1 MAEESRS
8 HSHHHFHFGMLLL
21 IVIVVFVG
29 FKFVSR
35 QDKWYSYVVES
46 QSKVNL
52 QKSLNSV
59 EDAGMIAATI
69 VSVPSETNSI
79 VRQPKVLQS
88 YVEALSRQ
96 TGRDIVVVDLQKK
109 ILADTIPTNV
119 GKVYT
124 EDKEDDVTQ
133 TIADG
138 QARVFIEKGADYP
151 GGINQTVI
159 SFKDARGSV
168 VGAIII
174 SDSNIFNK

>member
-59 EDAGMIAATI
+59 EDAGMIASTI
-69 VSVPSETNSI
+69 VSIPTEANSI
-79 VRQPKVLQS
+79 VKQPKVLQS
-88 YVEALSRQ
+88 YVQTLSNQ

-109 ILADTIPTNV
+109 ILADTVATNV
-119 GKVYT
+119 GKIYV
-124 EDKEDDVTQ
+124 EDKDGDVTE
-133 TIADG
+133 TI
-138 QARVFIEKGADYP
+138 
-151 GGINQTVI
+151 
-159 SFKDARGSV
+159 
-168 VGAIII
+168 
-174 SDSNIFNK
+174 